1 MSNEET
7 PSKRG
12 NPRKQPASGDRSSTA
27 CSPSYECLGVFQIHS
42 IRWDDDD
49 HQTGK
54 DWSTIIVCKDI
65 KAAWEWLAGDLSD
78 MRTEVRA
85 IHHLGPA
92 CAVIPFFAEQVI
104 ITPVPR

>member
-1 MSNEET
+1 MKKKLKSDSPLRAE
-7 PSKRG
+7 
-12 NPRKQPASGDRSSTA
+12 A

-65 KAAWEWLAGDLSD
+65 KAAWEWLAADLSD
-78 MRTEVRA
+78 MRTEVRT

-92 CAVIPFFAEQVI
+92 CVVIPFIPEN
-104 ITPVPR
+104 T

>member
-1 MSNEET
+1 
-7 PSKRG
+7 
-12 NPRKQPASGDRSSTA
+12 
-27 CSPSYECLGVFQIHS
+27 VFQIHS

-78 MRTEVRA
+78 MRTEVRT
-85 IHHLGPA
+85 IHRLGPA
-92 CAVIPFFAEQVI
+92 CAVIPFIPENADVEAPKRKESQ
-104 ITPVPR
+104 